1 MKIAQ
6 VAPLALRVPPEGY
19 GGTERVVS
27 YLTEELVRQGH
38 DVTLFAGADAV
49 TAARL
54 VAPHAG
60 AAWPVKPANRWAYE
74 LLQRERVFEQAHAF
88 DVLHFH
94 LWFTHFPMARRAPT
108 PHLSTLHWLLNYPEL
123 KPLYEEYREAPVVSV
138 SEAQRGPAPML
149 NWLGTVYHGLSKD
162 RYTLRDEPG
171 GYLAYLGRLAPAKGV
186 EEAIEIARRA
196 GMPLKMAGAI
206 LHTERSYFEAAIK
219 PRLADPG
226 VEYVGEIN
234 DRGKQALLGGA
245 RALLFPTR
253 LRESFGLVMIEAMAC
268 GTPVIGF
275 RRGAVP
281 EVVQDGVTG
290 FVVDDLE
297 EAVQAV
303 ERLGRLSRAV
313 CRQVFEDRF
322 TAQRMAEDYVALYRR
337 LAGQ

>member
-6 VAPLALRVPPEGY
+6 VAPLALRVPPQGY

-38 DVTLFAGADAV
+38 DVTLFAGPDAV

-60 AAWPVKPANRWAYE
+60 APWPVKPANRWAYE
-74 LLQRERVFEQAHAF
+74 VLQLERVFEQAEAF

-94 LWFTHFPMARRAPT
+94 LGFTHLPVARRAPV
-108 PHLSTLHWLLNYPEL
+108 PHLTTLHWLLNYPEL
-123 KPLYEEYREAPVVSV
+123 KPLYEEYREAPMVSV

-149 NWLGTVYHGLSKD
+149 NWLGTVYHGLPKD
-162 RYTLRDEPG
+162 RYALCDEPG
-171 GYLAYLGRLAPAKGV
+171 DYLAYLGRLAPAKGV

-196 GMPLKMAGAI
+196 GMPLKMAGAM
-206 LHTERSYFEAAIK
+206 LDVDGSYFDEVVA
-219 PRLADPG
+219 PRLTDSD
-226 VEYVGEIN
+226 VEYVGEID

-253 LRESFGLVMIEAMAC
+253 VRESFGLAMIEAMAC

-290 FVVDDLE
+290 FVVEDVAAAV
-297 EAVQAV
+297 EAVR
-303 ERLGRLSRAV
+303 RLGGLRRTV

-322 TAQRMAEDYVALYRR
+322 TARRMAEEYMALYRR
-337 LAGQ
+337 LAGK